1 MRGFPVGF
9 LKSFLGTR
17 KVSCFLGAESHKE
30 TRKLSLE
37 SLVNIGVSEF
47 PPLETFPRQ
56 ETFEFPTSFLQG
68 FLSRENRQ

>member
-1 MRGFPVGF
+1 MGF
-9 LKSFLGTR
+9 LKCFLGRR
-17 KVSCFLGAESHKE
+17 KVSCFVGAESGKK

-56 ETFEFPTSFLQG
+56 ETFEFPNSFLQG
-68 FLSRENRQ
+68 FLSGENRQ